1 MQHPILMLDGSAHD
15 GLLLGLLMKTLLLLL
30 DDVFLLL
37 HGHLQLL
44 ILAGE
49 LLKHVVNVHDLVNT
63 HLINQLSAPLSE
75 PCRGQGLLLVLNI
88 GAHIGNHHSLAVAA
102 QAVSEDRGHHRV
114 TIGYVYSGALSFL
127 MQSNN
132 DLF

>member
-44 ILAGE
+44 ILAG
-49 LLKHVVNVHDLVNT
+49 
-63 HLINQLSAPLSE
+63 
-75 PCRGQGLLLVLNI
+75 
-88 GAHIGNHHSLAVAA
+88 
-102 QAVSEDRGHHRV
+102 
-114 TIGYVYSGALSFL
+114 
-127 MQSNN
+127 
-132 DLF
+132 